1 MFKKTNSVLA
11 VLSYALLMWCCG
23 SLGFNVQHRS
33 LWLFVAAV
41 VASLVLTWQF
51 VRAVKESHR
60 GTPSLSHAFMSNP
73 FFDVV
78 ALVLLPVYM
87 LEFLGSGWL
96 LFFALLMLWLLV
108 DVVRHLVNRFCERF
122 PR

>member
-1 MFKKTNSVLA
+1 
-11 VLSYALLMWCCG
+11 
-23 SLGFNVQHRS
+23 
-33 LWLFVAAV
+33 
-41 VASLVLTWQF
+41 
-51 VRAVKESHR
+51 
-60 GTPSLSHAFMSNP
+60 MSNP
-73 FFDVV
+73 IFDVV

-96 LFFALLMLWLLV
+96 LFFALLMLWLLL

>member
-23 SLGFNVQHRS
+23 SLGFNVQHRY

-73 FFDVV
+73 FLMWWPWCSSPSTCSSFSAAVGFSS
-78 ALVLLPVYM
+78 LP
-87 LEFLGSGWL
+87 
-96 LFFALLMLWLLV
+96 
-108 DVVRHLVNRFCERF
+108 C
-122 PR
+122 

>member
-1 MFKKTNSVLA
+1 
-11 VLSYALLMWCCG
+11 MWCCG
-23 SLGFNVQHRS
+23 SLGFNVQHRY

-60 GTPSLSHAFMSNP
+60 GTPSLSRAFMSNP

-96 LFFALLMLWLLV
+96 LFFALLMLWLLL